1 MFMSL
6 TPSSFSVTQFLYPQ
20 SDGSKFRTPDVLT
33 RYGTQP
39 EIAAWLEVIASE
51 CGSRCTLMPF
61 GEQRV
66 KFL

>member
-1 MFMSL
+1 VINAEKDVRASPF
-6 TPSSFSVTQFLYPQ
+6 
-20 SDGSKFRTPDVLT
+20 GSKFRTPDVLT